1 MYVCTSTLGGK
12 GVAEV
17 CVHVY
22 KCMALCAMCVCP
34 LSTSN
39 MHHINLYKATL
50 KLMTSHP
57 QLYVSMGKY
66 DNP

>member
-22 KCMALCAMCVCP
+22 KCAMCVCP

>member
-39 MHHINLYKATL
+39 MHHINLYINDFQAK
-50 KLMTSHP
+50 K
-57 QLYVSMGKY
+57 MGLC
-66 DNP
+66 DID